1 MKKEFELHAFDQI
14 LNDIKYWYLENL
26 NKKEIFWQCAQ
37 YNFLYRALQE
47 RFKNKNGD
55 QALGGDDYAY
65 RIQVYFEEAMQARV
79 KCHHMPSWAKLKG
92 KILVFD
98 VHSSMFDSLGEKET
112 AGFIDGCDT
121 PPPEFWIHFDGE
133 NLYSFIPN
141 ELTNIVD
148 RAIDISMSGS
158 LEWHMDVIEI

>member
-1 MKKEFELHAFDQI
+1 MKKEFELHAFDEI

-26 NKKEIFWQCAQ
+26 NKKEIFWQCAK

-55 QALGGDDYAY
+55 QALGGGDYAY
-65 RIQVYFEEAMQARV
+65 RVQTYFEEAIQARV
-79 KCHHMPSWAKLKG
+79 KYHHMPSWAKLKG
-92 KILVFD
+92 KILAFD
-98 VHSSMFDSLGEKET
+98 VHSSMFDGLGEKET
-112 AGFIDGCDT
+112 GGFIDGSDT
-121 PPPEFWIHFDGE
+121 PPPEFWIHFDGV

-158 LEWHMDVIEI
+158 LEWYTNVIEI

>member
-1 MKKEFELHAFDQI
+1 MKKEFELHAFDEI
-14 LNDIKYWYLENL
+14 LDDIKYWYLENL
-26 NKKEIFWQCAQ
+26 NKKEMFWQCAQ
-37 YNFLYRALQE
+37 YNFLFRALQE
-47 RFKNKNGD
+47 SFKNENGD
-55 QALGGDDYAY
+55 PAFGGDYNY
-65 RIQVYFEEAMQARV
+65 RMQAYFEEAIQARV
-79 KCHHMPSWAKLKG
+79 KCHGMPSWAKLKG

-98 VHSSMFDSLGEKET
+98 VHSSMFDGLGEKET

-148 RAIDISMSGS
+148 LAIDISMSGS
-158 LEWHMDVIEI
+158 LEWYTNVIEI

>member
-1 MKKEFELHAFDQI
+1 MKKEFELHAFDEI
-14 LNDIKYWYLENL
+14 LDDIKYWYLENL
-26 NKKEIFWQCAQ
+26 NKKEMFWQCAQ
-37 YNFLYRALQE
+37 YNFLFRALQE
-47 RFKNKNGD
+47 SFKNENGD
-55 QALGGDDYAY
+55 PTFGGDYNY
-65 RIQVYFEEAMQARV
+65 RMQAYFEEAIQARV
-79 KCHHMPSWAKLKG
+79 KCHDMPSWVKLKG

-98 VHSSMFDSLGEKET
+98 VHSSMFDCLGEKET

-148 RAIDISMSGS
+148 LAIDISMRGS
-158 LEWHMDVIEI
+158 LEWYTDVIEI

>member
-1 MKKEFELHAFDQI
+1 MRKEFELHAFDEV

-26 NKKEIFWQCAQ
+26 NKKEILWQCAE
-37 YNFLYRALQE
+37 YNFLYCALRE
-47 RFKNKNGD
+47 CSINNNSDLNFDG
-55 QALGGDDYAY
+55 YSY
-65 RIQVYFEEAMQARV
+65 RMQTYFEDAIQARTQYE
-79 KCHHMPSWAKLKG
+79 CISGLIKLKG

-98 VHSSMFDSLGEKET
+98 VHSSMFDCLAERET
-112 AGFIDGCDT
+112 GRFIDGCDT

-148 RAIDISMSGS
+148 LAIDISMSGS
-158 LEWHMDVIEI
+158 LEWYTDVIEI

>member
-1 MKKEFELHAFDQI
+1 MRKEFELHTFDEI
-14 LNDIKYWYLENL
+14 FNDIKYWYLENL
-26 NKKEIFWQCAQ
+26 NKKEIIWQCAE

-47 RFKNKNGD
+47 SFKNKNGD
-55 QALGGDDYAY
+55 PAFGGDYAY
-65 RIQVYFEEAMQARV
+65 LMQAYFEEAIQAQV
-79 KCHHMPSWAKLKG
+79 KCHDMPNWAKLKG

-98 VHSSMFDSLGEKET
+98 VHSSMFDGLCEKET

-148 RAIDISMSGS
+148 LAIDISMSGS
-158 LEWHMDVIEI
+158 LEWHTNVIEI